1 MEKKI
6 IQTAEAPA
14 AIGPYSQGV
23 TIGNLLFTSGQIP
36 IDPKTGQVIQG
47 DISEQTKQV
56 MENLKAVLKAAG
68 TDFNKVI
75 KTTIFIKDMENFTQI
90 NEVYGSFFSAEPPAR
105 STVEVSRLPKDV
117 LVEIEMIAALS

>member
-1 MEKKI
+1 MERKI
-6 IQTAEAPA
+6 IQTVEAPA

-47 DISEQTKQV
+47 DITDQTKQV

-68 TDFNKVI
+68 TGLEKVL
-75 KTTIFIKDMENFTQI
+75 KTTIFIKNMEDFAQI
-90 NEVYGSFFSAEPPAR
+90 NEVYGSYFSTEPPAR

-117 LVEIEMIAALS
+117 LVEIEMIAGLK